1 MKYIRLADNVPEVS
15 VFGIGCMRIAS
26 KQKKDV
32 ENIIRTALDNGI
44 NFFDHADIYG
54 GGRSEEIFGEVLK
67 DDPALRNKMVIQS
80 KCGINKGMYDFSK
93 EHIMEA
99 VNGSLERLNVD
110 CIDSL
115 LLHRPDV
122 LIDLS
127 QVKEAFSELYES
139 GKVKSFGVSNMNR
152 FQIELL
158 QSVLPYP
165 ITSDQ
170 LQLSLAHTPLID
182 EGINVN
188 TGWNNGIVRAS
199 GTLEYLK
206 LKDITLQTWSPLQF
220 GMFQGIFIDN
230 ENYIELNEQLRK
242 LADKY
247 GVTKDTI
254 AYSWLLRLTQKVQV
268 ITGTTTPERIV
279 NAAKAADIELTA
291 REWYDLYKA
300 AGNRLP

>member
-1 MKYIRLADNVPEVS
+1 MKYITLAENIKETS
-15 VFGIGCMRIAS
+15 VIGIGCMRIGS
-26 KQKKDV
+26 KEKKDV
-32 ENIIRTALDNGI
+32 EEIIRTALDCGI

-54 GGRSEEIFGEVLK
+54 RGKSEELFGEVLK
-67 DDPALRNKMVIQS
+67 DNPGLRDKMVIQS
-80 KCGINKGMYDFSK
+80 KCGINMGMYDFSK
-93 EHIMEA
+93 GHIINS
-99 VNGSLERLNVD
+99 VNGILERLNTD
-110 CIDSL
+110 YIDSL

-122 LIDLS
+122 LMES
-127 QVKEAFSELYES
+127 QQVKEAFCELYET

-152 FQIELL
+152 FQMELL
-158 QSVLPYP
+158 QSSLPYQL
-165 ITSDQ
+165 TANQ

-188 TGWNNGIVRAS
+188 TAWDNGIVRTS

-206 LKDITLQTWSPLQF
+206 LNNITLQTWSPLQY

-230 ENYIELNEQLRK
+230 DNYKELNERMQV
-242 LADKY
+242 LADEY

-254 AYSWLLRLTQKVQV
+254 AYSWLLRLPQKVQV
-268 ITGTTTPERIV
+268 ITGTTTPARIK

-291 REWYDLYKA
+291 RQWYDLYKA

>member
-15 VFGIGCMRIAS
+15 VIGIGCMRIAS

-67 DDPALRNKMVIQS
+67 DDPSLRNKMVIQS

-122 LIDLS
+122 LMDLS

-165 ITSDQ
+165 IISDQ

-188 TGWNNGIVRAS
+188 TGWDNGIVRAS

-206 LKDITLQTWSPLQF
+206 LKAITLQTWSPLQF

-230 ENYIELNEQLRK
+230 ENYGELNEQLHK

-247 GVTKDTI
+247 GVTKDTV
-254 AYSWLLRLTQKVQV
+254 AYSWLLHLTQKVQV
-268 ITGTTTPERIV
+268 ITGTTTPERII
-279 NAAKAADIELTA
+279 NAAKAADVELSA

>member
-1 MKYIRLADNVPEVS
+1 MKYINLAENIPQVS
-15 VFGIGCMRIAS
+15 VIGIGCMRIAA
-26 KQKKDV
+26 KEKKDV
-32 ENIIRTALDNGI
+32 AEIIHTSLGNGI

-67 DDPALRNKMVIQS
+67 DDPSLRSRMVIQS
-80 KCGINKGMYDFSK
+80 KCGINMGMYDFSK
-93 EHIMEA
+93 QHILEA

-110 CIDSL
+110 YIDSL

-122 LIDLS
+122 LMDLQ

-139 GKVKSFGVSNMNR
+139 GKVRSFGVSNMNR

-188 TGWNNGIVRAS
+188 TGWDNGIVRAS

-206 LKDITLQTWSPLQF
+206 LKDIALQNWSPLQY

-230 ENYIELNEQLRK
+230 ENYAELNERLQK

-268 ITGTTTPERIV
+268 ITGTTTPARIV
-279 NAAKAADIELTA
+279 NAAKAANIELTA

-300 AGNRLP
+300 ARNRLP

>member
-15 VFGIGCMRIAS
+15 VIGIGCMRIAS
-26 KQKKDV
+26 KDKKDV

-67 DDPALRNKMVIQS
+67 DDPSLRNKMVIQS

-122 LIDLS
+122 LMDLQ
-127 QVKEAFSELYES
+127 QVKEAFTELYES
-139 GKVKSFGVSNMNR
+139 GKVRSFGVSNMNR

-188 TGWNNGIVRAS
+188 TGWDNGIVRAS

-230 ENYIELNEQLRK
+230 ENYKELNEQLWK